1 MMVPVIPLLQ
11 LQDYDCETAG
21 GSKNKKLQAPSF
33 INVPGAAYCNLRA
46 KRTITENSE
55 TRFPGFLGDSMALL
69 RHKTW
74 TSG

>member
-33 INVPGAAYCNLRA
+33 INVPGVYCNLRA
-46 KRTITENSE
+46 KRTITENSD
-55 TRFPGFLGDSMALL
+55 TGFLGDSMALL
-69 RHKTW
+69 RHKTV
-74 TSG
+74 SI